1 MRSPVVLLPV
11 LLVSVALT
19 GCAQSG
25 PSGPAE
31 GPSSEISAAPGTAGQ
46 SGGGQPPVTLGATE
60 PTTPSLEY
68 RVTYDWAVPSDEVT
82 VSHPLTGPIAA
93 PPAPPLPYL
102 VGIYVGDHPEGSPP
116 YQRISY
122 YFRGAFPSYH
132 FNYVPSVLS
141 EGVGTP
147 IPLQGNAFLG
157 IHFVE
162 AQARD
167 EAGASTVKASP
178 PSSIGF
184 QNLKS
189 YGFGGDFEGYITY
202 GLGIQVAP
210 GRDQV
215 LKIRAGELKK
225 ADGAGGF
232 FYVVHF
238 DVQSG

>member
-1 MRSPVVLLPV
+1 MKLRLAFVPV
-11 LLVSVALT
+11 LFASVALT
-19 GCAQSG
+19 GCAQGG
-25 PSGPAE
+25 PSNPAGGPPAE
-31 GPSSEISAAPGTAGQ
+31 TSAAPGTTGE
-46 SGGGQPPVTLGATE
+46 SGGQLPAAPPATE

-68 RVTYDWAVPSDEVT
+68 RVSYDWGIPSNEVT
-82 VSHPLTGPIAA
+82 VSHPLTAPIAA

-122 YFRGAFPSYH
+122 YFRGAFPSYN
-132 FNYVPSVLS
+132 FKYALSVVS
-141 EGVGTP
+141 EGAGTP

-157 IHFVE
+157 IRFVE
-162 AQARD
+162 AQAHD
-167 EAGASTVKASP
+167 EAGASTLKASP

-189 YGFGGDFEGYITY
+189 YGFGGDYEGYVTY

-210 GRDQV
+210 GSDQV

-225 ADGAGGF
+225 PDGAGGF

-238 DVQSG
+238 DVQNG